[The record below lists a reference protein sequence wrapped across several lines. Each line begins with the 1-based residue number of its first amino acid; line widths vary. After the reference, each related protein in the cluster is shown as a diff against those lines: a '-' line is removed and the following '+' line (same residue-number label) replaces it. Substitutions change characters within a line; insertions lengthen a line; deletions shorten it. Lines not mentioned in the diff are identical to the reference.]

1 MSEQKNVGALS
12 GIKVIDLT
20 RVLSGPFCTMLLAD
34 MGAEVIKI
42 EPPKGDN
49 VRNQGDMVD
58 GYSSYFAQFNRNK
71 KSVILDLYLE
81 SEKDILKSLLTDADV
96 IVENFKAGVF
106 DKMGFDYDTLK
117 SINPKLISASVNGFG
132 SKGEMSDRPAFDF
145 IAQALSGFM
154 SLNGTEES
162 GPMRAAMPISDLVA
176 GLYCAF
182 GIVCALQSRNK
193 TGKGQKVEAS
203 LTSGLIS
210 MMAYL
215 SSESFVTGKAPNK
228 SGNNHPILAPYGIFK
243 TSDGEIAVA
252 PASDKFCSIFLE
264 CIDLISLLENEL
276 YKNNSNRMKNRDNLN
291 EIVNERMISE
301 TSDFWIKKLN
311 KAGCPA
317 AKIVS
322 LPEALNSQ
330 LIQDN
335 EMVISSNGPEGRQ
348 IKMTGF
354 PVKLSDTP
362 SQLYRSPPLLGEHTN
377 EILKTI
383 KKIMENS

>member
-1 MSEQKNVGALS
+1 MSEQKYIGALS

-71 KSVILDLYLE
+71 KSVILDLYVE
-81 SEKDILKSLLTDADV
+81 TEKDILKSLLSDADV
-96 IVENFKAGVF
+96 VVENFKAGVF

-193 TGKGQKVEAS
+193 TDKGQKVEAS

-215 SSESFVTGKAPNK
+215 SSESFVTGKPPNK

-276 YKNNSNRMKNRDNLN
+276 YKNNSNRMKNRDSLN

-362 SQLYRSPPLLGEHTN
+362 SQLYRCPPLLGEHTS

-383 KKIMENS
+383 KK

>member
-1 MSEQKNVGALS
+1 MSEQKNIGALS

-71 KSVILDLYLE
+71 KSVILDLYVE
-81 SEKDILKSLLTDADV
+81 SEKDILRSLLLDSDIV
-96 IVENFKAGVF
+96 VENFKAGVF

-182 GIVCALQSRNK
+182 GIVCALHSRIK

-215 SSESFVTGKAPNK
+215 SSESFVTGKSPNK

-252 PASDKFCSIFLE
+252 PASDKFCRIFLE
-264 CIDLISLLENEL
+264 CIDLTNLLENEL
-276 YKNNSNRMKNRDNLN
+276 YKNNSNRMKNRDSLN
-291 EIVNERMISE
+291 EIINKRMISE

-335 EMVISSNGPEGRQ
+335 EMVINSNGPEGRQ

-362 SQLYRSPPLLGEHTN
+362 PKLYRSPPLLGEHTK

-383 KKIMENS
+383 KK

>member
-1 MSEQKNVGALS
+1 MSEQKYNGALS

-71 KSVILDLYLE
+71 KSVILDLYVE
-81 SEKDILKSLLTDADV
+81 SEKDILKSLLSDADV
-96 IVENFKAGVF
+96 VVENFKAGVF

-154 SLNGTEES
+154 SLNGTEET

-276 YKNNSNRMKNRDNLN
+276 YKNNSNRMKNRDSLN

-362 SQLYRSPPLLGEHTN
+362 SQLYRCPPLLGEHTN

-383 KKIMENS
+383 KK

>member
-1 MSEQKNVGALS
+1 MSEQKYIGALS

-71 KSVILDLYLE
+71 KSVILDLYVD
-81 SEKDILKSLLTDADV
+81 SEKDILKSLLSDADV
-96 IVENFKAGVF
+96 VVENFKAGVF

-264 CIDLISLLENEL
+264 CIDLISLLDNEL
-276 YKNNSNRMKNRDNLN
+276 YKNNSNRMKNRDSLN

-362 SQLYRSPPLLGEHTN
+362 SQLYRCPPLLGEHTN

-383 KKIMENS
+383 KNNGE

>member
-1 MSEQKNVGALS
+1 MSEQKYIGALS

-71 KSVILDLYLE
+71 KSVILDLYVE
-81 SEKDILKSLLTDADV
+81 TEKDILKSLLSDADV
-96 IVENFKAGVF
+96 VVENFKAGVF

-193 TGKGQKVEAS
+193 TGKGQKVESS

-264 CIDLISLLENEL
+264 CIDLISLLDNEL
-276 YKNNSNRMKNRDNLN
+276 YKNNSNRMKNRDSLN

-383 KKIMENS
+383 KK

>member
-1 MSEQKNVGALS
+1 MSEQKYIGALS

-71 KSVILDLYLE
+71 KSVILDLYVE

-96 IVENFKAGVF
+96 IVDNFKAGVF

-182 GIVCALQSRNK
+182 GIVCALQSRIK
-193 TGKGQKVEAS
+193 TGKGQKVGAS

-210 MMAYL
+210 MMAYW
-215 SSESFVTGKAPNK
+215 SSESFVTGTAPNK

-252 PASDKFCSIFLE
+252 PASDKFCRIFLE
-264 CIDLISLLENEL
+264 CIDLTNLLENEL
-276 YKNNSNRMKNRDNLN
+276 YKNNSNRMKNRDSLN
-291 EIVNERMISE
+291 EIVNKRMISE

-335 EMVISSNGPEGRQ
+335 EMVINTNGPEGRQ

-362 SQLYRSPPLLGEHTN
+362 SQLYRSPPLLGEHTD

-383 KKIMENS
+383 KK

>member
-1 MSEQKNVGALS
+1 MSEQKYIGALS

-71 KSVILDLYLE
+71 KSVILDLYVE
-81 SEKDILKSLLTDADV
+81 TEKDILKSLLSDADV
-96 IVENFKAGVF
+96 VVENFKAGVF

-264 CIDLISLLENEL
+264 CIDLISLLDNEL
-276 YKNNSNRMKNRDNLN
+276 YKNNSNRMKNRDSLN

-362 SQLYRSPPLLGEHTN
+362 SQLYRYPPLLGEHTN

-383 KKIMENS
+383 KK

>member
-1 MSEQKNVGALS
+1 MTSENFNGALS
-12 GIKVIDLT
+12 GVKVIDLT

-34 MGAEVIKI
+34 MGADVIKI

-71 KSVILDLYLE
+71 KSIILDLYKE
-81 SEKDILKSLLTDADV
+81 SDKELLKSLLSDADV
-96 IVENFKAGVF
+96 VVENFKAGVF
-106 DKMGFDYDTLK
+106 NKMGFDYKTLK

-132 SKGEMSDRPAFDF
+132 SKGEMRDRPAFDF

-176 GLYCAF
+176 GLYCSF
-182 GIVCALQSRNK
+182 GIVSALYSRVQ
-193 TGKGQKVEAS
+193 TGKGQQVES
-203 LTSGLIS
+203 CLTSGLIS

-215 SSESFVTGKAPNK
+215 SSESFVTGKAPKK
-228 SGNNHPILAPYGIFK
+228 SGNNHPILAPYGIFQ
-243 TSDGEIAVA
+243 TSDGEVAVA
-252 PASDKFCSIFLE
+252 PASDKFCNIFLE
-264 CIDLISLLENEL
+264 STNLTNLLKDDL
-276 YKNNSNRMKNRDNLN
+276 YKNNTNRMKNRESLN
-291 EIVNERMISE
+291 KIVNKKMILKS
-301 TSDFWIKKLN
+301 SDYWIKKLN
-311 KAGCPA
+311 DAGCPA

-330 LIQDN
+330 LIKDTD
-335 EMVISSNGPEGRQ
+335 MVISSNGPEDRQ

-354 PVKLSDTP
+354 PVKLSETP
-362 SQLYRSPPLLGEHTN
+362 SQLYRPPPLLGEHT
-377 EILKTI
+377 EEVLKTI
-383 KKIMENS
+383 KK

>member
-1 MSEQKNVGALS
+1 MSEQKYIGALS

-71 KSVILDLYLE
+71 KSVILDLYVE
-81 SEKDILKSLLTDADV
+81 SEKDILKSLLSDADV
-96 IVENFKAGVF
+96 VVENFKAGVF

-228 SGNNHPILAPYGIFK
+228 SGNNHPILAPYGIFQ

-264 CIDLISLLENEL
+264 CIDLISLLDNEL
-276 YKNNSNRMKNRDNLN
+276 YKNNSHRMKNRDSLN

-383 KKIMENS
+383 KK

>member
-1 MSEQKNVGALS
+1 MSEKKYIGALS

-71 KSVILDLYLE
+71 KSVILDLYVE
-81 SEKDILKSLLTDADV
+81 TEKDILKSLLSDADV
-96 IVENFKAGVF
+96 VVENFKAGVF

-228 SGNNHPILAPYGIFK
+228 SGNNHPILAPYGIFQ

-264 CIDLISLLENEL
+264 CIDLISLLDNEL
-276 YKNNSNRMKNRDNLN
+276 YKNNSNRMKNRDSLN

-383 KKIMENS
+383 KK

>member
-1 MSEQKNVGALS
+1 MSEQKYNGALS

-71 KSVILDLYLE
+71 KSVILDLYVE
-81 SEKDILKSLLTDADV
+81 SEKDILKSLLSDADV

-132 SKGEMSDRPAFDF
+132 SKGEMSDKPAFDF

-276 YKNNSNRMKNRDNLN
+276 YKNNSNRMKNRDSLN

-362 SQLYRSPPLLGEHTN
+362 SKLYRSPPLLGEHTK

-383 KKIMENS
+383 KK

>member
-1 MSEQKNVGALS
+1 MSEQKYNGALS

-71 KSVILDLYLE
+71 KSVILDLYVE
-81 SEKDILKSLLTDADV
+81 TEKDILKSLLSDADV
-96 IVENFKAGVF
+96 VVENFKAGVF

-162 GPMRAAMPISDLVA
+162 GPIRAAMPISDLVA

-193 TGKGQKVEAS
+193 TDKGQKVEAS

-215 SSESFVTGKAPNK
+215 SSESFVTGKAPKK

-276 YKNNSNRMKNRDNLN
+276 YKNNSNRMKNRDSLN

-362 SQLYRSPPLLGEHTN
+362 SKLYRSPPLLGEHTK
-377 EILKTI
+377 EVLKTI
-383 KKIMENS
+383 KK

>member
-1 MSEQKNVGALS
+1 MSEQKYIGALS

-71 KSVILDLYLE
+71 KSVILDLYVE
-81 SEKDILKSLLTDADV
+81 SEKDILRSLLSDADV
-96 IVENFKAGVF
+96 VVENFKAGVF

-264 CIDLISLLENEL
+264 CIDLISLLDNEL
-276 YKNNSNRMKNRDNLN
+276 YKNNSNRMKNRDSLN

-362 SQLYRSPPLLGEHTN
+362 SQLYRPPPLLGEHTN

-383 KKIMENS
+383 KK

>member
-1 MSEQKNVGALS
+1 MSEQKYIGALS

-71 KSVILDLYLE
+71 KSVILDLYVE
-81 SEKDILKSLLTDADV
+81 TEKDILKSLLSDADV
-96 IVENFKAGVF
+96 VVENFKAGVF

-193 TGKGQKVEAS
+193 TGKGQKVESS
-203 LTSGLIS
+203 LTSSLIS

-264 CIDLISLLENEL
+264 CIDLTSLLENEL
-276 YKNNSNRMKNRDNLN
+276 YKNNSNRMKNRDSLN

-362 SQLYRSPPLLGEHTN
+362 SQLYRCPPLLGEHTN

-383 KKIMENS
+383 KK

>member
-1 MSEQKNVGALS
+1 MSEQKYIGALS

-71 KSVILDLYLE
+71 KSVILDLYVE
-81 SEKDILKSLLTDADV
+81 SEKDILKSLLSDADV
-96 IVENFKAGVF
+96 VVENFKAGVF

-264 CIDLISLLENEL
+264 CIDLTSLLENEL
-276 YKNNSNRMKNRDNLN
+276 YKNNSNRMKNRDSLN

-362 SQLYRSPPLLGEHTN
+362 SQLYRCPPLLGEHTN

-383 KKIMENS
+383 KK

>member
-1 MSEQKNVGALS
+1 MSEQKYIGALS

-71 KSVILDLYLE
+71 KSVILDLYVE
-81 SEKDILKSLLTDADV
+81 SEKDILKSLLSDADV
-96 IVENFKAGVF
+96 VVENFKAGVF

-276 YKNNSNRMKNRDNLN
+276 YKNNSNRMKNRDSLN

-362 SQLYRSPPLLGEHTN
+362 SKLYRSPPLLGEHTK

-383 KKIMENS
+383 KK

>member
-1 MSEQKNVGALS
+1 MSEQKNIGALS

-71 KSVILDLYLE
+71 KSVILDLYVE
-81 SEKDILKSLLTDADV
+81 TEKDILKSLLSDADV
-96 IVENFKAGVF
+96 VVENFKAGVF

-228 SGNNHPILAPYGIFK
+228 SGNNHPILAPYGIFQ

-264 CIDLISLLENEL
+264 CIDLISLLDNEL
-276 YKNNSNRMKNRDNLN
+276 YKNNSNRMKNRDSLN

-383 KKIMENS
+383 KK

>member
-1 MSEQKNVGALS
+1 MSEQKYIGALS

-71 KSVILDLYLE
+71 KSVILDLYVE
-81 SEKDILKSLLTDADV
+81 TEKDILKSLLSDADV
-96 IVENFKAGVF
+96 VVENFKAGVF

-228 SGNNHPILAPYGIFK
+228 SGNNHPILAPYGIFQ

-264 CIDLISLLENEL
+264 CIDLISLLDNEL
-276 YKNNSNRMKNRDNLN
+276 YKNNSNRMKNRDSLN

-301 TSDFWIKKLN
+301 TSDYWIKKLN

-362 SQLYRSPPLLGEHTN
+362 SQLFRSPPLLGEHTK
-377 EILKTI
+377 EILNTI
-383 KKIMENS
+383 KK

>member
-1 MSEQKNVGALS
+1 MTEHKNIGSLS

-58 GYSSYFAQFNRNK
+58 GFSSYFAQFNRNK
-71 KSVILDLYLE
+71 KSVILDLYVE
-81 SEKDILKSLLTDADV
+81 TEKDILKSLLSDADV
-96 IVENFKAGVF
+96 VVENFKAGVF

-193 TGKGQKVEAS
+193 TSKGQKVESS

-264 CIDLISLLENEL
+264 CIDLISLLDNEL
-276 YKNNSNRMKNRDNLN
+276 YKNNSNRMKNRDSLN

-383 KKIMENS
+383 KK

>member
-1 MSEQKNVGALS
+1 MSEQKYIGALS

-71 KSVILDLYLE
+71 KSVILDLYVE
-81 SEKDILKSLLTDADV
+81 SEKDILKSLLSDADV
-96 IVENFKAGVF
+96 VVENFKAGVF

-215 SSESFVTGKAPNK
+215 SSESFVTGKAPKK

-276 YKNNSNRMKNRDNLN
+276 YKNNSNRMKNRDSLN

-335 EMVISSNGPEGRQ
+335 EMVIWSNGPEGRQ

-383 KKIMENS
+383 KK

>member
-1 MSEQKNVGALS
+1 MSEQKYIGALS

-71 KSVILDLYLE
+71 KSVILDLYVE
-81 SEKDILKSLLTDADV
+81 SEKDILKSLLSDADV
-96 IVENFKAGVF
+96 VVENFKAGVF

-264 CIDLISLLENEL
+264 CIDLSSLLENEL
-276 YKNNSNRMKNRDNLN
+276 YKNNSNRMKNRDSLN

-383 KKIMENS
+383 KK

>member
-1 MSEQKNVGALS
+1 MTEQKNIGALS

-71 KSVILDLYLE
+71 KSVILDLYVE
-81 SEKDILKSLLTDADV
+81 TEKDILKSLLSDADV
-96 IVENFKAGVF
+96 VVENFKAGVF

-228 SGNNHPILAPYGIFK
+228 SGNNHPILAPYGIFQ

-264 CIDLISLLENEL
+264 CIDLISLLDNEL
-276 YKNNSNRMKNRDNLN
+276 YKNNSNRMKNRDSLN

-362 SQLYRSPPLLGEHTN
+362 SQLYRCPPLLGEHTN

-383 KKIMENS
+383 KK